1 MSLELVTFTAITL
14 FLVGAN
20 NASNSAGT
28 IAGSRILSYRS
39 GILIFIAGFT
49 TGLLLEG
56 GKLSG
61 SIQGGALPVPLGV
74 FSVTVVMGITMAM
87 VAIATFARIPLPIT
101 QAVFGASLGSALFL
115 GLPMNAGYIALVL
128 VSWLTTPFIAAI
140 IALLVGKFL
149 RRHSVGSLGGAM
161 MIFGILLLVASFYTA
176 YVFGANT
183 LGLVVGVIGA
193 DVGVVPGTLL
203 ALIATALGGVFIG
216 ERVSR
221 TVGEGIS
228 QLGPPTAFAAQMGGA
243 LTVQLFTELSVP
255 VSISQAIVGGVTG
268 GGLSKGARALSR
280 DNTIK
285 LLVFWIATPVF
296 SVLLAWLLHA
306 VALM

>member
-1 MSLELVTFTAITL
+1 MSLVIVALTAITL

-39 GILIFIAGFT
+39 GILIFIVGFT
-49 TGLLLEG
+49 AGLLLEG
-56 GKLSG
+56 WKLSG
-61 SIQGGALPVPLGV
+61 SIQGGALLVPLSSL
-74 FSVTVVMGITMAM
+74 SVTIVMGITLAM

-101 QAVFGASLGSALFL
+101 QAVFGASVGSALFL
-115 GLPMNAGYIALVL
+115 SLPMNGGYITLVL
-128 VSWLTTPFIAAI
+128 VSWLMTPFIAAL
-140 IALLVGKFL
+140 IALLIGRFL
-149 RRHSVGSLGGAM
+149 QSHSVGSLGGAM
-161 MIFGILLLVASFYTA
+161 MVFGIMLLVASFYTA

-183 LGLVVGVIGA
+183 LGLIVGIIGGDMGVAQA
-193 DVGVVPGTLL
+193 DIL
-203 ALIATALGGVFIG
+203 AIVATATGGILIG

-228 QLGPPTAFAAQMGGA
+228 HLGPPTAFAAQMGGS

-268 GGLSKGARALSR
+268 GGLSKGARALNR
-280 DNTIK
+280 DNTFK
-285 LLVFWIATPVF
+285 LAVFWIATPIF
-296 SVLLAWLLHA
+296 SLLLAWLFHA
-306 VALM
+306 VILI

>member
-1 MSLELVTFTAITL
+1 MSLVLVALTAITL

-28 IAGSRILSYRS
+28 IAGSRILSYRT

-49 TGLLLEG
+49 AGLLLEG

-61 SIQGGALPVPLGV
+61 SIQGGALLVPLGSL
-74 FSVTVVMGITMAM
+74 SVTIVMGITLAM

-101 QAVFGASLGSALFL
+101 QAVFGASVGSALFL
-115 GLPMNAGYIALVL
+115 SLPMNGGYITLVL
-128 VSWLTTPFIAAI
+128 ASWLMTPFIAAL
-140 IALLVGKFL
+140 IALLVGRFL
-149 RRHSVGSLGGAM
+149 RSHSVGSLGGAM
-161 MIFGILLLVASFYTA
+161 MVFGIMLLVASFYTA

-183 LGLVVGVIGA
+183 LGLIVGVIGG
-193 DVGVVPGTLL
+193 DMGVAQANIL
-203 ALIATALGGVFIG
+203 AVVATAAGGILIG

-228 QLGPPTAFAAQMGGA
+228 HLGPPTAFAAQMGGS

-280 DNTIK
+280 DNTFK
-285 LLVFWIATPVF
+285 LAVFWIATPIF
-296 SVLLAWLLHA
+296 SLFLAWLLH
-306 VALM
+306 VVILV